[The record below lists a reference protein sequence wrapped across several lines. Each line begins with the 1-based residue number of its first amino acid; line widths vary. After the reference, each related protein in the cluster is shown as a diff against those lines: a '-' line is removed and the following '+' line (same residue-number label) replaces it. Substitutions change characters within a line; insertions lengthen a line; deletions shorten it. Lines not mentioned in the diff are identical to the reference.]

1 MLIVHVNVH
10 VLPDAVEQFKQAT
23 VENARNSLKEPG
35 VARFDFVQQEDDP
48 TRFVLV
54 EAYYAPEDA
63 AAHKETAH
71 YQLWRDTVAPMMA
84 EPRTSVKYG
93 EVFPPA
99 ENW

>member
-10 VLPDAVEQFKQAT
+10 VLPDTVEQFKEAT
-23 VENARNSLKEPG
+23 AENARNSLIEPG
-35 VARFDFVQQEDDP
+35 VARFDCVQREDDP

-71 YQLWRDTVAPMMA
+71 YQLWRDTVASMMA

-93 EVFPPA
+93 EVFPPSSD
-99 ENW
+99 W